1 MERIEF
7 IDKINELR
15 LKEYCLS
22 LFINNKD
29 LNTLKKLYNYV
40 KVLESNQD
48 VNSSLKELTLRRYV
62 YEGEDLFSDKYL
74 IPNNPKFFLYRDI
87 NDVDF
92 HLAASIL
99 DYIVN
104 EARRIMFYGAIISD
118 SSIELS
124 EISTMNKCFQASMDV
139 RFICDKLGIKSKIY
153 KILPGFSGRDNI
165 FNRNCIHYIVLIE
178 LMGKEFLIDTTYSQF
193 FLVKKNIL
201 DRLGIINI
209 RSLQPGCF
217 MTMEKERLK
226 VAKKVLRDG
235 WLELTDSNLKNYFD
249 GFALSY
255 RNGLYY
261 ENTRDFSYQT
271 EYTADDYRRFI
282 RGEDNQ
288 VNHEEKEFLGYQ
300 KVPLKNPYLVF
311 TKR

>member
-15 LKEYCLS
+15 LKAYCIN
-22 LFINNKD
+22 LFINNND
-29 LNTLKKLYNYV
+29 LNTLKKLYNYI
-40 KVLESNQD
+40 KVLESNPR
-48 VNSSLKELTLRRYV
+48 VNSSLEEETLRKYV
-62 YEGEDLFSDKYL
+62 YEGEDLYSDKYL

-87 NDVDF
+87 NDVNF

-104 EARRIMFYGAIISD
+104 EARRIMFYEAKISD
-118 SSIELS
+118 SSIKLS
-124 EISTMNKCFQASMDV
+124 EISTMNKCLQGSMDV
-139 RFICDKLGIKSKIY
+139 SFICNELGIKNKIY
-153 KILPGFSGRDNI
+153 KISPGFSEKDKI
-165 FNRNCIHYIVLIE
+165 FGGNCIHYVVLIE
-178 LMGKEFLIDTTYSQF
+178 LMGREFLIDTTYSQF

-255 RNGLYY
+255 RNGLYF

-271 EYTADDYRRFI
+271 EYTAADYRRFI